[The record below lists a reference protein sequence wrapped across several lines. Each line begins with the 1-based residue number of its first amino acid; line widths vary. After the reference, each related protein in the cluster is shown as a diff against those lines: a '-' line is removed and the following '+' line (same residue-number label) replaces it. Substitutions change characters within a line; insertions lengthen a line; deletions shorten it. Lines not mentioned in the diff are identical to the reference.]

1 VRLSI
6 SIDEQVLRVIRG
18 DQCIREYTVS
28 TALNGEGFA
37 VGSYRT
43 PTGTFRICERIGDGE
58 PSGKI
63 FKARV
68 AVGIWDP
75 SDASDDD
82 LILTRILRLEGL
94 EPINANTFERCI
106 YIHGTNREDQIGQ
119 PASHGCIRL
128 RNADII
134 ELFDMISVGDDVE
147 ILPSHHG
154 LSGWKRSDML

>member
-1 VRLSI
+1 MRLSI
-6 SIDEQVLRVIRG
+6 SIDEQVLRVIRC
-18 DQCIREYTVS
+18 DQCIREYPVS

-43 PTGTFRICERIGDGE
+43 PTGMFRICERIGDGE
-58 PSGKI
+58 PSGRI

-68 AVGIWDP
+68 AVGLWDP
-75 SDASDDD
+75 SESSDDD

-94 EPINANTFERCI
+94 EARNANTFERCI

-128 RNADII
+128 TNADII
-134 ELFDMISVGDDVE
+134 ELFDMTTVGDDVA
-147 ILPSHHG
+147 ILPSHQG
-154 LSGWKRSDML
+154 

>member
-1 VRLSI
+1 MRLSI

-18 DQCIREYTVS
+18 DQCIREYPVS

-37 VGSYRT
+37 VGSYQT
-43 PTGTFRICERIGDGE
+43 PTGRFRICERIGDGE
-58 PSGKI
+58 PNGRI

-68 AVGIWDP
+68 PVGQWYP
-75 SDASDDD
+75 SDVSDDD

-94 EPINANTFERCI
+94 EPQNANTYERYI
-106 YIHGTNREDQIGQ
+106 YLHGTNREDQIGR

-134 ELFDMISVGDDVE
+134 ELYEMTSVGDEVE
-147 ILPSHHG
+147 IIPTHHV
-154 LSGWKRSDML
+154 